1 MPCVVIGALPDTDH
15 LVDAKRLHLRAEI
28 CPRFII
34 EFHVPRDKPRHARFR
49 IGADAALQLRD
60 TVHLLLRQVEQRHCT
75 LFPLPDARQFRCQ
88 CVRCV
93 IIHFHLNFRTGIGG
107 HRGCPNGI
115 RALHGD
121 NFLRRAGIRPCAIV
135 VPVVVLA
142 FLADLRRQ
150 EALVRVEVVNPLQ
163 QLFRL
168 CAGG

>member
-1 MPCVVIGALPDTDH
+1 M
-15 LVDAKRLHLRAEI
+15 
-28 CPRFII
+28 
-34 EFHVPRDKPRHARFR
+34 
-49 IGADAALQLRD
+49 
-60 TVHLLLRQVEQRHCT
+60 
-75 LFPLPDARQFRCQ
+75 
-88 CVRCV
+88 RCV

-142 FLADLRRQ
+142 FPANLRRQ

-163 QLFRL
+163 QFFRL
-168 CAGG
+168 CAGGRNCERAAVDVAGEIAVNLLAVVHQWIKRDILRREIHADHVLRRCTEEYAILRRFAAAGR